1 MTERTE
7 ETDAS
12 DDGRGSYE
20 KEWSFESEMPIWT
33 GDGATE
39 AKPVEM
45 AVAMVERVW
54 TKVGEVQEGGKAEL

>member
-1 MTERTE
+1 MIERTE

-39 AKPVEM
+39 AKPLEM
-45 AVAMVERVW
+45 AVAMVE
-54 TKVGEVQEGGKAEL
+54 